1 MDRATRVVERLK
13 GPVVP
18 INVCFG
24 QDDSVDYGAVKKYV
38 NWLCEQ
44 KVPVLLLTYGSSE
57 FASMTDEEIWRL
69 TAEVA
74 EANAGR
80 SLFIAATGWWP
91 PAQCREFLKHADR
104 VGADAV
110 KVQIPPLL
118 GGDRQVFVGYFD
130 HIQDAAPMPL
140 LIWIAEPA
148 CPVDVV
154 AELASRP
161 QVVGMKN
168 DGDQFYYYYDVLRAT
183 AGKNFAVISGGQMRN
198 FAFGYQLGSPAYLC
212 TVAPFR
218 PDVALQFYDLLVT
231 HRYDEAWEA
240 VRRFEDLWLKTA
252 CELGWLRSIKSAL
265 ELYGLYP
272 NNRLPSP
279 SLSHTTQQR
288 EEVRQ
293 CLEQVFGPIE
303 KVSL

>member
-1 MDRATRVVERLK
+1 MNRAIRVVERLK

-18 INVCFG
+18 INVCFDK
-24 QDDSVDYGAVKKYV
+24 DDSVDYGAVKKYV
-38 NWLCEQ
+38 DWLCEQ

-69 TAEVA
+69 TAKVA

-80 SLFIAATGWWP
+80 SLFIASTGWWP

-110 KVQIPPLL
+110 KVQIHPSL
-118 GGDRQVFVGYFD
+118 GGDQVFAGYFD
-130 HIQDAAPMPL
+130 QIQDAAPMPL
-140 LIWIAEPA
+140 LLWSTKPA
-148 CPVDVV
+148 CPVAVV
-154 AELASRP
+154 AELARRP

-168 DGDQFYYYYDVLRAT
+168 DSDQFYYYYDVLRAT
-183 AGKNFAVISGGQMRN
+183 AGENFAVISGGQLRN

-212 TVAPFR
+212 SIAPFR
-218 PDVALQFYDLLVT
+218 PDVALQFYDLLVA
-231 HRYDEAWEA
+231 HRYDEAWEM
-240 VRRFEDLWLKTA
+240 VLRYEDLWLKTA
-252 CELGWLRSIKSAL
+252 CELGWLCSIKSAL
-265 ELYGLYP
+265 ELYGLFP
-272 NNRLPSP
+272 NNRLRSP
-279 SLSHTTQQR
+279 SLSHTAQQR
-288 EEVRQ
+288 EEIRQ